1 MLPQPKTN
9 IQEILYTLIEN
20 GKVSIMDYPYLSGFR
35 TRVSEIIN
43 KHGLKLASVPVT
55 KLNKFGNSF
64 TYIEHHLSDSRK
76 GLALRIYNSLQK

>member
-35 TRVSEIIN
+35 TRVSEIVN
-43 KHGLKLASVPVT
+43 KHKLGLFDVYIT
-55 KLNKFGNSF
+55 KKNKFGNSY
-64 TYIEHHLSDSRK
+64 TYIEHHLSHHK
-76 GLALRIYNSLQK
+76 KEFAINIYKSMQK